1 MSDFKKS
8 QILIVDDLEDNIV
21 LLRMLLESEG
31 YQVDSATSGEEAL
44 IKIEASPPSLVLLD
58 VMMPGIN
65 GFQVV
70 ERIRKK
76 PQFTKLPIVLLTAH
90 AEVDFAKGMMVG
102 ADGFFRKPVDLDAL
116 LKQVEA
122 LAVS

>member
-8 QILIVDDLEDNIV
+8 QILVVDDLEDNIV

-44 IKIEASPPSLVLLD
+44 VKIEASPPSLVLLD

-70 ERIRKK
+70 ERIREK

-102 ADGFFRKPVDLDAL
+102 ADGFFRKPIDLDAL